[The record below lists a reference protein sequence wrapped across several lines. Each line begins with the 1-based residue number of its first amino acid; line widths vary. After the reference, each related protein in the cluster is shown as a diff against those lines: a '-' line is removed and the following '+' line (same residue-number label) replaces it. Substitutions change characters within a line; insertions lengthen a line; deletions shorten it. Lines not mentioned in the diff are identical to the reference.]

1 MRKLIL
7 IEKNDLPKKE
17 VFGRDFKLENYRK
30 ILGINYSQDIYY
42 SAEQGLNPN
51 ALLAIA
57 GTLIDGKNFHLY
69 LPKSYPQGDPD
80 LLKKL
85 DYLIDFQLCN
95 NFFNQRLE
103 NIIQQENFIRA
114 ETKSSI
120 QEINIK
126 TEQSQCLIG
135 CRGAGKSTLLAEK
148 AKYLLDKNIYPLL
161 IVASFNKNLANF
173 RLQLENSQLSK
184 LFFLPPDEAIR
195 RNLNAKYMLIDEA
208 AAIAPLQ
215 LLELIRKYP
224 NYSLATSL
232 EGYEGSANYFLIK
245 TLPQIS
251 KNAEVIYLSES
262 YRFSNE
268 DHLASCL
275 NAIFCRNYHYKID
288 TNTSIEEI
296 NFRPV
301 NQKEL
306 FENEYLLGQIV
317 ALLSK
322 AHYRNRPED
331 VKFLLDI
338 PLQILVVAENK
349 LGQIIGIC
357 QTKIETPLPEE
368 LISAVISGL
377 SRPRGRILMQQLLF
391 NTKNP
396 AWGKIQIARVC
407 RIAVA
412 EEFRRQ
418 KIGAN
423 LIKKTREILPD
434 NCQLGVIYSFN
445 EEVQSFWLGNNFRQ
459 IWKSNQARSR
469 NLGESCVLLQ
479 N

>member
-7 IEKNDLPKKE
+7 IEKDDLPKKE
-17 VFGRDFKLENYRK
+17 VFGRDIKLENYRK

-51 ALLAIA
+51 ACLAIA

-69 LPKSYPQGDPD
+69 LPKNYPNGDPD

-85 DYLIDFQLCN
+85 DYLTDFQLCN
-95 NFFNQRLE
+95 DFFNRRLE
-103 NIIQQENFIRA
+103 NIIKQKNFISA
-114 ETKSSI
+114 ELKSSE
-120 QEINIK
+120 QEINIQ
-126 TEQSQCLIG
+126 TEKIQCLIG

-148 AKYLLDKNIYPLL
+148 AKYLLNKNIYPLL
-161 IVASFNKNLANF
+161 IVAPFQNNLLNF
-173 RLQLENSQLSK
+173 RSQLENFQLSK
-184 LFFLPPDEAIR
+184 IFFLPPDETIR
-195 RNLNAKYMLIDEA
+195 RNIGAKYLLIDES

-215 LLELIRKYP
+215 LFELIKKYP
-224 NYSLATSL
+224 NFSLATSL

-245 TLPQIS
+245 TLPLIS
-251 KNAEVIYLSES
+251 NNSEVIYLSES

-268 DHLASCL
+268 DHLSSCL
-275 NAIFCRNYHYKID
+275 NAIFCRDFEYKID
-288 TNTSIEEI
+288 TNSSTEEI
-296 NFRPV
+296 NFRSV
-301 NQKEL
+301 TQQEL
-306 FENEYLLGQIV
+306 FENEYLLAQIV
-317 ALLSK
+317 ALLNQ

-331 VKFLLDI
+331 IKILLDI

-357 QTKIETPLPEE
+357 QTKIETPLPDET
-368 LISAVISGL
+368 ISAVISGT

-412 EEFRRQ
+412 EELRRQ

-423 LIKKTREILPD
+423 LIKKTIEILP
-434 NCQLGVIYSFN
+434 NNYQLGVIYSFN

-459 IWKSNQARSR
+459 MWKSNQARSR
-469 NLGESCVLLQ
+469 NLGESCILVQ
-479 N
+479 S